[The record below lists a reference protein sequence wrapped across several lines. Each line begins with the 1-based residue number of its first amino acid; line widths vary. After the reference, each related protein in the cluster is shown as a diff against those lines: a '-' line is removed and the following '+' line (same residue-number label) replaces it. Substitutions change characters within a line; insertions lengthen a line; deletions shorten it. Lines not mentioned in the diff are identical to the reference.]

1 MPTKK
6 IPMNP
11 TVGVV
16 LAVVGSFAIRWSEA
30 RGWITGA
37 WIQIPIVAL
46 AMFCFALAQWLGGSG
61 FISAF
66 VGGLTFGGLTK
77 GRDVKEELLNVAEGT
92 GNVLSLLTWFTFG
105 AVVFGK
111 SLQHFDWQVL
121 VYAILSLTIVRIV
134 PVFLCLIGVKMRA
147 DSKLFMGW
155 FGPRGLASIVFI
167 VMVMDQKLPGG
178 DTLVAVVTGTVALSI
193 IAHGL
198 SAVPYAKMY
207 AKRVAARDGVV

>member
-1 MPTKK
+1 MLTF
-6 IPMNP
+6 
-11 TVGVV
+11 TFVGFV
-16 LAVVGSFAIRWSEA
+16 LAITGSSALKWSEA

-37 WIQIPIVAL
+37 WVQIPVVAL

-61 FISAF
+61 FISCF
-66 VGGLTFGGLTK
+66 VGGLVFGGLMK
-77 GRDVKEELLNVAEGT
+77 NHKVKEEALNGAEGT

-111 SLQHFDWQVL
+111 SLQQFDWQVL

-134 PVFLCLIGVKMRA
+134 PVFLCLIGVTMRA

-167 VMVMDQKLPGG
+167 VMVLDEKLPGS
-178 DTLVAVVTGTVALSI
+178 DTLAAVVAGTVALSI

-198 SAVPYAKMY
+198 SAVPYAKIY
-207 AKRVAARDGVV
+207 AKRVADRDGVV